1 VKRLALLALAVLL
14 AATALGT
21 MARRGVFPE
30 TRRDEAAAAAPE
42 TTVVLLWC
50 HDALNPSR
58 VRIPKDT
65 RVHLVVETT
74 VDVSPG
80 SLSIPGYE
88 SLLPPI
94 PITPGERLERTFDAV
109 FPGDNF
115 EMRIGSKVAGR
126 LDVTGEHLGED
137 RL

>member
-1 VKRLALLALAVLL
+1 MKRLALLAIAVL
-14 AATALGT
+14 AAAAALGT
-21 MARRGVFPE
+21 MARRGIYPESRRE
-30 TRRDEAAAAAPE
+30 TRVAAAPE

-58 VRIPKDT
+58 VRIPKGT
-65 RVHLVVETT
+65 RVHLFVETT
-74 VDVSPG
+74 ADATPG

-88 SLLPPI
+88 ALLPPI
-94 PITPGERLERTFDAV
+94 PITPGERRGQTFETV
-109 FPGDNF
+109 LPGENF
-115 EMRIGSKVAGR
+115 EVRVGAKVAGR

>member
-1 VKRLALLALAVLL
+1 MSRLALLTLAVLV
-14 AATALGT
+14 AATTLGA
-21 MARRGVFPE
+21 MARRGIFPE
-30 TRRDEAAAAAPE
+30 TRRNEAVAAVPE

-50 HDALNPSR
+50 HEALNPSR

-74 VDVSPG
+74 DATSPG
-80 SLSIPGYE
+80 ALSIPGYE

-94 PITPGERLERTFDAV
+94 PITPGERREQTFNAV

-115 EMRIGSKVAGR
+115 EVRVGSKVAGR